1 MSVKRITENFHSE
14 AGNKIMQAAIDDA
27 EARGE
32 VLTEIIL
39 STPFK
44 PSEILGEEGFLLVF
58 RKREE
63 LSNDCA

>member
-32 VLTEIIL
+32 LLTEIIL

-44 PSEILGEEGFLLVF
+44 SEIVGERGFLLVF